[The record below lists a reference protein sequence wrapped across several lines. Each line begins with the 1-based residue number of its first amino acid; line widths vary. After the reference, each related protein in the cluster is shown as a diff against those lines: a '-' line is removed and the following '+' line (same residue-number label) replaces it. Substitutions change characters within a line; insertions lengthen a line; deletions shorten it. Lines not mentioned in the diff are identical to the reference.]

1 MRTSLTLAVVLMA
14 SIVVAGERP
23 GRQLPLP
30 KDSPPEFSSLQETLA
45 DLKLSD
51 EELDAIRELGPKY
64 ETALAEEVRKAKA
77 AVKDKLTQEIRSA
90 LSDDHKARFDL
101 VLAALEKR
109 NAATTAADKP
119 FADALRQL
127 GMIELRGVRAERDL
141 IVRLIEKTDEGKA
154 RVRATKAKY
163 EKIRNDN
170 VAQLPLPDP
179 DDRNSKASYEESKA
193 RFQHAA
199 DAQALEELRMT
210 LTDEQ
215 RAALSKATEAFR
227 AWAQTI
233 QAAKDEYQKAVQ
245 PQAPPKQK
253 NQPRK

>member
-30 KDSPPEFSSLQETLA
+30 KDSPPEFSSLQETLI

-51 EELDAIRELGPKY
+51 EELAGIRELGPKY
-64 ETALAEEVRKAKA
+64 ETMLAEEVTKAKA
-77 AVKDKLTQEIRSA
+77 AVRDKLTQEIRSA
-90 LSDDHKARFDL
+90 LSDDHKAQFDL
-101 VLAALEKR
+101 VLAAVEKR
-109 NAATTAADKP
+109 DAATTAADRQL
-119 FADALRQL
+119 ADALRPL
-127 GMIELRGVRAERDL
+127 GLTELKGVRAERDL

-154 RVRATKAKY
+154 GVRAIKAKY

-179 DDRNSKASYEESKA
+179 DDRNSKASYDESKA

-210 LTDEQ
+210 LTEEA

-227 AWAQTI
+227 EWARATQT
-233 QAAKDEYQKAVQ
+233 AKDEYQKAVQ
-245 PQAPPKQK
+245 PQAPQKQK